1 MSTSG
6 DRQPSTGN
14 RLLVIGVTGPVAGGK
29 TAAAGFLAERGAEV
43 VELDRVGHELLEE
56 PGVRAEVDAEFP
68 EVAGVPG
75 GAELRAR
82 LGEIVFADRERL
94 AALERVLH
102 ERMCARVRERI
113 DARRAGGAGGVMV
126 VVGALLYEMG
136 LDGACDAVVDVDAPP
151 EVRNRRAL
159 ESRGWSPEDVARR
172 EERQLPPEV
181 KRERADR
188 VVENSGDLAELAA
201 AMAAILEEYTCP

>member
-1 MSTSG
+1 
-6 DRQPSTGN
+6 
-14 RLLVIGVTGPVAGGK
+14 LVIGVTGPVAGGK
-29 TAAAGFLAERGAEV
+29 TAAAGFLAARGAEV
-43 VELDRVGHELLEE
+43 IELDRVGHELLEE

-68 EVAGVPG
+68 EVAGAAG

-94 AALERVLH
+94 AVLERILH

-113 DARRAGGAGGVMV
+113 DARRAEGGGGAMV

-136 LDGACDAVVDVDAPP
+136 LDGTCDAVIDVDAPP
-151 EVRNRRAL
+151 EVRKRRAL

-188 VVENSGDLAELAA
+188 VVENTGELAELAA
-201 AMAAILEEYTCP
+201 AMVAILEEYTCP